1 MSTLDSLTLTRIP
14 AQDEA
19 LRAEVRAF
27 LAEATRDIPA
37 HIRARSWS
45 GYSTEFSRRLAAK
58 GWLGVT
64 LPAEYGGGGRSAFA
78 RYVLV
83 EEFLNFGAPVGSHWI
98 ADRQSAPL
106 ILKYGT
112 EAQKQFYIP
121 RVCRGEAFFCIGM
134 SEPNSGS
141 DLASVKTRATPN
153 DQGFVL
159 NGQKIWTTN
168 AHHCQYMIALVRTS
182 GTTEDRHKG
191 LSQVI
196 VDLSLPGVT
205 VRPIEDLSGD
215 SHFCEVFFDNVQLGA
230 DAIVGAEGQGWEQVT
245 AELAFERSGPERLYS
260 SIVLFDQWLDY
271 VRTPKGR
278 TESARQLA
286 GKTQRVVLSLLDLY
300 AKSCRNLDA
309 IPGLIYQDPRQ
320 MPGELAVLL
329 PELAAIAQQ
338 YGMTIHSCAEEPD
351 LSSVDIQPGK
361 CIDEQWLNVEFGLQL
376 VGRKDRTQ
384 RAACRCIPSVDI
396 GQYNTCLHGCAYC
409 YATWSSSSA
418 QRLLACHD
426 PKSPLLIGGADE
438 VPDALRQ
445 PAIIQP
451 SLW

>member
-1 MSTLDSLTLTRIP
+1 MPVLDSLALTRIP
-14 AQDEA
+14 PEDEA

-27 LAEATRDIPA
+27 LAEAVKDLPA
-37 HIRARSWS
+37 HVRARSWG
-45 GYSTEFSRRLAAK
+45 GYSTELSRKLGAK
-58 GWLGVT
+58 GWIGVT
-64 LPAEYGGGGRSAFA
+64 LPPEYGGGGRSAFT

-83 EEFLNFGAPVGSHWI
+83 EEYLNCGTPVGSHWI

-112 EAQKQFYIP
+112 EAQKRFYIP

-141 DLASVKTRATPN
+141 DLASVKSRAVPN
-153 DQGFVL
+153 EQGFLL

-182 GTTEDRHKG
+182 GTSEDRHKG

-230 DAIVGAEGQGWEQVT
+230 DALIGNEGQGWEQVT
-245 AELAFERSGPERLYS
+245 AELAFERSGPERLFS

-278 TESARQLA
+278 T
-286 GKTQRVVLSLLDLY
+286 
-300 AKSCRNLDA
+300 
-309 IPGLIYQDPRQ
+309 P
-320 MPGELAVLL
+320 
-329 PELAAIAQQ
+329 
-338 YGMTIHSCAEEPD
+338 
-351 LSSVDIQPGK
+351 
-361 CIDEQWLNVEFGLQL
+361 
-376 VGRKDRTQ
+376 
-384 RAACRCIPSVDI
+384 
-396 GQYNTCLHGCAYC
+396 
-409 YATWSSSSA
+409 SA
-418 QRLLACHD
+418 QRLAGKVLTQLA
-426 PKSPLLIGGADE
+426 PLRAMSVSVQEKLTRGESPIVEAALVKELGTTLEQFIPSSIADDLFARDAEDVPMELLMTLKYVTEASPSFSLRGGTRDI
-438 VPDALRQ
+438 LRGMI
-445 PAIIQP
+445 ARG
-451 SLW
+451 LGLR